1 MHDYLVYGLYRL
13 AGILV
18 RFLPPRVAYW
28 IAEWGG
34 GLVYRLSPGLQRS
47 AGDNMRHVLG
57 PDAPEA
63 AVQAHVRGICTNLL
77 KNYYDLLRANR
88 LTPGELKRQVQ
99 IDGREIVQDDLAR
112 GQGILFVTPH
122 LGDLEVMMHIPSVL
136 GYSATGVMEHIKPER
151 LYQYTIKQRTSQG
164 VHLIP
169 SDGPMIGLIRALK
182 RGDIVGLA
190 CDRALTDNG
199 YRVPFFGSPA
209 LLPDGAVRLALRTGT
224 PLFAAFTERL
234 PDNSFRVDIEPVLR
248 PEGAPRKSADE
259 AAVTAGMEKLVALME
274 RYISR
279 HPEQWTLSVPIW
291 RVPRP
296 EGVPPAFGGPAPGGL
311 VEQPERSESRSA
323 GGADQE

>member
-1 MHDYLVYGLYRL
+1 MHDHLVYGLYRL
-13 AGILV
+13 AGIVV
-18 RFLPPRVAYW
+18 RFLPPRIAYW
-28 IAEWGG
+28 IAEKGG

-57 PDAPEA
+57 PDASEA
-63 AVQAHVRGICTNLL
+63 AVRACVYGICTNLL
-77 KNYYDLLRANR
+77 KNYYDLLHASR
-88 LTPGELKRQVQ
+88 LAPGEIKKQVQ
-99 IDGREIVQDDLAR
+99 IDNAELVKDDLAR
-112 GQGILFVTPH
+112 GRGVILVTPH
-122 LGDLEVMMHIPSVL
+122 LGDLEVVMHIPGAL

-151 LYQYTIKQRTSQG
+151 LYQYTIKQRTSHG

-182 RGDIVGLA
+182 RGDMVGLA

-224 PLFAAFTERL
+224 PLFAVFTERL
-234 PDNSFRVDIEPVLR
+234 PDNSFRVSIEPVLR
-248 PEGAPRKSADE
+248 PEGAPRKSEYE
-259 AAVTAGMEKLVALME
+259 AAVTAGMEKIVALME

-291 RVPRP
+291 
-296 EGVPPAFGGPAPGGL
+296 GVPNGSGSSM
-311 VEQPERSESRSA
+311 EQPEQGEYRDDS
-323 GGADQE
+323 GADQA